1 MINDYY
7 NAWRNWKLDNDNLK
21 KKKNKSW
28 NWILFFVCLFL
39 SEFIINILSGIS
51 INNFFFGLII
61 GSMIGLPLAY
71 KNKN

>member
-7 NAWRNWKLDNDNLK
+7 NAWKNWKLDNGNL
-21 KKKNKSW
+21 NKTKIKHW
-28 NWILFFVCLFL
+28 NWILFFLSLFL
-39 SEFIINILSGIS
+39 SEFFINILSGIS
-51 INNFFFGLII
+51 INNFFFSLIV